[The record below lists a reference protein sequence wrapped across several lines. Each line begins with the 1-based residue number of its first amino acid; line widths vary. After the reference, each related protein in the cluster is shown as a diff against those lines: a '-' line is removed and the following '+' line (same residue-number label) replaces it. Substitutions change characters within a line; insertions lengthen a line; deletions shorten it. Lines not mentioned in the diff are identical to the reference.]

1 MRRLGFDVLV
11 VGAGPAGLAAAG
23 SAARNGA
30 GVGLIDDN
38 PTTGGQIWRG
48 GTRTAH
54 SAEARRWLDRA
65 SAGNVRVLTRTRVIA
80 PLEQNAL
87 IAEAASDAVEVR
99 FARLILAPGARERF
113 LPFPGWTLPGIMGAG
128 GLQALVKGGLSI
140 AGKRVVVAGSG
151 PLLLAVAAYLRAKGA
166 RLSLIAEQAPR
177 HRVAAFVL
185 HLLRDRDKRGQA
197 TDLGWTLRGVPFR
210 TSCWVVRAHGDDRLE
225 AVTVRLGN
233 GTRTVACEYL
243 ACGFGLVPNLELPA
257 LFGCTV
263 AGGAACVDEWQESSR
278 AGVYCAG
285 EVTGVAG
292 VASALVEGQIAGYA
306 ATGRW
311 DDARAR
317 FPARER
323 ARRFARVLDR
333 AFALR
338 EELTSLPEADTFV
351 CRCEDVTYCD
361 VQQHVNWRSAK
372 LHTRCGMGPC
382 QGRVCGA
389 ATAFL
394 LGWTQ
399 DAVRP
404 PLTAAALGSLAQ
416 IGDVPIDSKEV
427 AR

>member
-11 VGAGPAGLAAAG
+11 VGGGPAGLAAAW
-23 SAARNGA
+23 SAARSGA
-30 GVGLIDDN
+30 NVGLIDDN
-38 PTTGGQIWRG
+38 PTMGGQIWRG
-48 GTRTAH
+48 GTRTAP

-65 SAGNVRVLTRTRVIA
+65 SAANVHVLTRTRVIA
-80 PLEQNAL
+80 PLEQGAL
-87 IAEAASDAVEVR
+87 ITEAADDAVEVR

-113 LPFPGWTLPGIMGAG
+113 LPFPGWTLPGVVGAG

-140 AGKRVVVAGSG
+140 ADKRVVVAGSG
-151 PLLLAVAAYLRAKGA
+151 PLLLAVAAYLHGKGA
-166 RLSLIAEQAPR
+166 RLSLIAEQTPR
-177 HRVAAFVL
+177 PRAAAFAL
-185 HLLRDRDKRGQA
+185 HLLRDRDKLGQA
-197 TDLGWTLRGVPFR
+197 ADLGWRLRGVPFR
-210 TSCWVVRAHGDDRLE
+210 TSCWVIRAHGGDRLE
-225 AVTVRLGN
+225 AVTVHLGN
-233 GTRTVACEYL
+233 GTRTMACEYL

-263 AGGAACVDEWQESSR
+263 ADGAACVDEWQETSR
-278 AGVYCAG
+278 PGIYCAG

-292 VASALVEGQIAGYA
+292 VESAQVEGQIAGFA

-317 FPARER
+317 FSARER

-338 EELTSLPEADTFV
+338 EDLKSLPDADTIV
-351 CRCEDVTYCD
+351 CRCEDVTYRD
-361 VQQHVNWRSAK
+361 VRQHVSWRSAK

-404 PLTAAALGSLAQ
+404 PVTAAALGSLAQ
-416 IGDVPIDSKEV
+416 IDDVPIHS
-427 AR
+427 

>member
-1 MRRLGFDVLV
+1 V
-11 VGAGPAGLAAAG
+11 
-23 SAARNGA
+23 
-30 GVGLIDDN
+30 
-38 PTTGGQIWRG
+38 
-48 GTRTAH
+48 H
-54 SAEARRWLDRA
+54 
-65 SAGNVRVLTRTRVIA
+65 
-80 PLEQNAL
+80 
-87 IAEAASDAVEVR
+87 
-99 FARLILAPGARERF
+99 
-113 LPFPGWTLPGIMGAG
+113 
-128 GLQALVKGGLSI
+128 
-140 AGKRVVVAGSG
+140 
-151 PLLLAVAAYLRAKGA
+151 
-166 RLSLIAEQAPR
+166 
-177 HRVAAFVL
+177 
-185 HLLRDRDKRGQA
+185 
-197 TDLGWTLRGVPFR
+197 
-210 TSCWVVRAHGDDRLE
+210 
-225 AVTVRLGN
+225 LGN

-263 AGGAACVDEWQESSR
+263 AGGVACVDEWQESSR
-278 AGVYCAG
+278 PGIYCAG

-292 VASALVEGQIAGYA
+292 VESALLEGQIAGFA

-317 FPARER
+317 FPARAR

-338 EELTSLPEADTFV
+338 EELKSLPEADTVV
-351 CRCEDVTYCD
+351 CRCEDVTYRD
-361 VQQHVNWRSAK
+361 VRQHVSWRSAK

-416 IGDVPIDSKEV
+416 IDMSPFTRKEV
-427 AR
+427 FL

>member
-1 MRRLGFDVLV
+1 MRRLTRDVLV
-11 VGAGPAGLAAAG
+11 VGGGPAGLAAAG
-23 SAARNGA
+23 SAAQSGA

-38 PTTGGQIWRG
+38 PTMGGQIWRG
-48 GTRTAH
+48 GTRTAQ
-54 SAEARRWLDRA
+54 SAEARHWLDCA
-65 SAGNVRVLTRTRVIA
+65 SAGNVHVLTRTRVIA
-80 PLEQNAL
+80 PLEQGAL
-87 IAEAASDAVEVR
+87 IAEAGTDAVEVR

-113 LPFPGWTLPGIMGAG
+113 LPFPGWTLPGVMGAG

-151 PLLLAVAAYLRAKGA
+151 PLLLAVAAYLRGKGA

-177 HRVAAFVL
+177 SRVAAFAL
-185 HLLRDRDKRGQA
+185 HLLRDRDKLRQA
-197 TDLGWTLRGVPFR
+197 AGLGWSLRGVPFR
-210 TSCWVVRAHGDDRLE
+210 TSCWVIRAHGGDRLE
-225 AVTVRLGN
+225 AVTVHLGN
-233 GTRTVACEYL
+233 GARTVACEYL
-243 ACGFGLVPNLELPA
+243 ACGFGLVPNLELA
-257 LFGCTV
+257 TLFGCTI
-263 AGGAACVDEWQESSR
+263 AGGAACVDEWQETSR
-278 AGVYCAG
+278 PGVYCAG

-292 VASALVEGQIAGYA
+292 VASALVEGQIAGFA

-311 DDARAR
+311 DEARAR

-338 EELTSLPEADTFV
+338 EELKSLPEADTLV
-351 CRCEDVTYCD
+351 CRCEDATYSD
-361 VQQHVNWRSAK
+361 VRQNVSWRSAK

-399 DAVRP
+399 DSVRP
-404 PLTAAALGSLAQ
+404 PLTAATLGSLAQ
-416 IGDVPIDSKEV
+416 IDDVPIHL
-427 AR
+427 